1 MSACIDVIILSAM
14 SKAEPLYR
22 LQLLDLDLDQA
33 RKQLAEVQQTMVANA
48 AVNHATAEL
57 ITAQRAHRHTATE
70 VRSLELEYRTLE
82 DKFKTDEGRL
92 YTGNIHNPKEM
103 IDLQREVEILKRKR
117 SEMDE
122 VLLTAMLVLE
132 EHAETERRCKQALD
146 EANRH
151 WEEANVGQRE
161 IVAQLQDRISANEE
175 RRQAICIAIPQA
187 DQITYLAL
195 RAKKPGG
202 IAISPVKDSA
212 CSQCGEAPSSIL
224 LQQVRTGASLASCGG
239 CGRILYLP

>member
-1 MSACIDVIILSAM
+1 M

-33 RKQLAEVQQTMVANA
+33 RKQLAEVQQTLVVNA
-48 AVNHATAEL
+48 AVNHAKAEL
-57 ITAQRAHRHTATE
+57 IAAQQIHRHTATD
-70 VRSLELEYRTLE
+70 VKSLELEYRSLE
-82 DKFKTDEGRL
+82 EKLKTDEGRL
-92 YTGNIHNPKEM
+92 YTGNIRNPKEM

-117 SEMDE
+117 GEMDE

-132 EHAETERRCKQALD
+132 EHSETEQRCKQALD
-146 EANRH
+146 EAIRH

-161 IVAQLQDRISANEE
+161 IVAQLQDRISADEE

-187 DQITYLAL
+187 DQNTYLTL

-212 CSQCGEAPSSIL
+212 CSLCGEAPSSVL
-224 LQQVRTGASLASCGG
+224 LQQVRTGSSLAACTG
-239 CGRILYLP
+239 CGRILYFP